1 MPLEPTAQRVI
12 RWVPAEVVLVEV
24 AVRLYKAQVVM
35 RQAVAVVGF
44 CPVLVVLEHLVV
56 MVRVALVAPQV
67 TLVEAVAEMQTAAVA
82 VGEQMA
88 ERQHSHR

>member
-1 MPLEPTAQRVI
+1 MAVDRMAEPLAVALA
-12 RWVPAEVVLVEV
+12 VV
-24 AVRLYKAQVVM
+24 AVQLAFLEM
-35 RQAVAVVGF
+35 RVAVAGAGF
-44 CPVLVVLEHLVV
+44 CPVLVVLEHLLV